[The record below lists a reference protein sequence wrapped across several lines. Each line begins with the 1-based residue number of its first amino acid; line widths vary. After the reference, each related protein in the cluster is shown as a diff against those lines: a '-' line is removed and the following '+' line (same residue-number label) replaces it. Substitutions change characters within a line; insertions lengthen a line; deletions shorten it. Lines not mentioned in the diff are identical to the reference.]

1 MFEDRVE
8 SPFKNLSHYAD
19 QVDALDDNALDDFV
33 IGEIS
38 NRVSSGR
45 TTIGGDSGTRLSKP
59 MLSQTSL
66 ETKNL
71 EDSRGLFQPSDGLT
85 LRGFDEI
92 SQIGE
97 LPENLEKSPFSDSY
111 ATHQNFSNKIVV
123 TSKTTNRLKK
133 RASMP
138 GLTLQSMN
146 KLKKMEERQ
155 RVLGSGPRLGRE
167 LAIKG
172 KLRISQ
178 STGEAV
184 KVTTPENKKK
194 KKKQKKDNPF

>member
-1 MFEDRVE
+1 MTATDLSAAQERPTPSVSGFGNEFKSRSTRRTSIKTDDIPIQRRRKNSEGSLPTEYSPQPKAVFEDRVE

-66 ETKNL
+66 ETRNL

-92 SQIGE
+92 SQIIE
-97 LPENLEKSPFSDSY
+97 LPENLEQTPFSGLC
-111 ATHQNFSNKIVV
+111 ATH
-123 TSKTTNRLKK
+123 
-133 RASMP
+133 
-138 GLTLQSMN
+138 
-146 KLKKMEERQ
+146 
-155 RVLGSGPRLGRE
+155 
-167 LAIKG
+167 
-172 KLRISQ
+172 
-178 STGEAV
+178 
-184 KVTTPENKKK
+184 
-194 KKKQKKDNPF
+194 